1 MSFIGFWATVE
12 LLVALESVAQA
23 SSRHPF
29 DDEVDDWL
37 DNVSKSQQQITSR
50 ELELQQ
56 RGSPSAKLRSS
67 KDDDAASVDYRNTLN
82 LRWRE
87 DETLRFPM
95 SKRARRNGAAHA
107 RRYEIFLDVKFIAFS
122 YCPVKSRLEGLMN
135 SSVVRLTDRKYMLK
149 LMSRIRQDYESK
161 QEARIEERKY
171 AELMRTK
178 KLILYRFIPV
188 QEAPPEICEYPLF
201 KLYLYCEDV
210 IAQRLKKRLP
220 KRAKIPKSL
229 YKLLYPEKPTEV
241 ADEVDEEVPMKEI
254 LVNGEPTMVPMKP
267 DEIEA
272 MRKEQELAKEIEE
285 GYMFTKEEY
294 DSLHYETDAVKKLRE
309 AKTINEMYDRAN
321 NIVGALF
328 SLLQSP
334 SRHLKTADGE
344 AVSTKTR
351 A

>member
-37 DNVSKSQQQITSR
+37 DSVSKSQQQITSR

-56 RGSPSAKLRSS
+56 QGPPSAKLQAS
-67 KDDDAASVDYRNTLN
+67 KDDDVASVDYRNTLN
-82 LRWRE
+82 L
-87 DETLRFPM
+87 
-95 SKRARRNGAAHA
+95 S
-107 RRYEIFLDVKFIAFS
+107 FS

-220 KRAKIPKSL
+220 KKAKIPKSL

-328 SLLQSP
+328 SLMQSP